1 MLVYVSEPSS
11 DLYEMCVCNK
21 SPYFRIQD
29 FVVSPVSR
37 HFPYSRDFVVS
48 NVSGHFPY
56 SRDFVVS
63 PVFRHFWK
71 RLEVKKVVRLQG
83 WKVRRLEGWKVGRSE
98 G

>member
-63 PVFRHFWK
+63 PVLRHFWK
-71 RLEVKKVVRLQG
+71 RLEG
-83 WKVRRLEGWKVGRSE
+83 T
-98 G
+98 

>member
-1 MLVYVSEPSS
+1 MLVHVSEPSS

-63 PVFRHFWK
+63 PGSRHF
-71 RLEVKKVVRLQG
+71 QG
-83 WKVRRLEGWKVGRSE
+83 ILSFLLFLDTLCIKSF
-98 G
+98 

>member
-1 MLVYVSEPSS
+1 M
-11 DLYEMCVCNK
+11 NG
-21 SPYFRIQD
+21 I
-29 FVVSPVSR
+29 VSR
-37 HFPYSRDFVVS
+37 NRKRPNQNDFSRDLVIS
-48 NVSGHFPY
+48 PVSGHFPY
-56 SRDFVVS
+56 PRDFVVS